1 MEFKEFFK
9 SVINNFEQH
18 LLLMGNG
25 LTKDNDVICH
35 SKKFAKAFLTYSLL
49 EQANLIKDKLVCDDR
64 STKKEIFWTFNKQNG
79 YVFASEKMIEEEFNK
94 LETNF
99 VILNKNKTTKS
110 INPALKKHF
119 SVMFRELSRCYPSR
133 IIFIGTNVGIND
145 YEIYARQQ
153 FLEGKPIDVRRLRK
167 IKEREGISD
176 KKSGLDSEQ
185 E

>member
-1 MEFKEFFK
+1 MKVEFKEFFK
-9 SVINNFEQH
+9 LVIGDFENQM
-18 LLLMGNG
+18 LLLGNC
-25 LTKDNDVICH
+25 LTKENDVVCH

-49 EQANLIKDKLVCDDR
+49 KQAN
-64 STKKEIFWTFNKQNG
+64 SQENK
-79 YVFASEKMIEEEFNK
+79 YVFASEKMIEAEFNE
-94 LETNF
+94 LEANF
-99 VILNKNKTTKS
+99 VVLNKNKTTKS
-110 INPALKKHF
+110 INSALKKHF

-133 IIFIGTNVGIND
+133 IIFIGTNVGAND
-145 YEIYARQQ
+145 YEIYAKQQ